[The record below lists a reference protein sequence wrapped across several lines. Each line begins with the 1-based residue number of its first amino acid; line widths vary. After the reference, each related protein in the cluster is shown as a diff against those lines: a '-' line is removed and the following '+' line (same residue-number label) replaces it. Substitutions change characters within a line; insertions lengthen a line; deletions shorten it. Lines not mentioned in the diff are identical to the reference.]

1 MPAHL
6 RKLTASQSS
15 AVTVDWVV
23 MTVAVVGL
31 CIAFIV
37 ELRNDASTLSFL
49 TQKYLET
56 PNPAAAAGG
65 GIRD

>member
-1 MPAHL
+1 M
-6 RKLTASQSS
+6 ASQSG

-23 MTVAVVGL
+23 MTAAVVGL

-37 ELRNDASTLSFL
+37 ELRNDASALSFL

-56 PNPAAAAGG
+56 QDPAAAAGG
-65 GIRD
+65 SIQD